1 MLNLECFPVPD
12 CMQVIGTHGSH
23 SFCLCGAS
31 SVFVSTVVRGSC
43 SWGRRVVI
51 MNIPTTLLRE
61 VVNLVDGDVFSCS
74 KEQFTIPMKMP
85 DHHVVIA
92 IRMKVVPTT
101 PPPLV

>member
-1 MLNLECFPVPD
+1 
-12 CMQVIGTHGSH
+12 
-23 SFCLCGAS
+23 
-31 SVFVSTVVRGSC
+31 
-43 SWGRRVVI
+43 

-92 IRMKVVPTT
+92 IRIKV
-101 PPPLV
+101 